1 MKKPEITPLAVLNA
15 HNPWLREGRKKAK
28 NHRPK
33 ILSPQSAASKKFIKK
48 GLNWPVLRDMY
59 GNDKD
64 GNDNRRY
71 IVEATQ

>member
-33 ILSPQSAASKKFIKK
+33 ILSPSLQLQKNLSKR
-48 GLNWPVLRDMY
+48 GLIGLF
-59 GNDKD
+59 
-64 GNDNRRY
+64 
-71 IVEATQ
+71 